1 MKKLAVLISFLFI
14 FSGCILE
21 KNDGAEVKVGDTLPE
36 FEVVMMDGTVVTG
49 SSLKG
54 NVSVLMFFH
63 TSCPDCQQELPH
75 VQTMYEEYASKG
87 VKFTL
92 ISRECSR
99 EEIEFY
105 WKENGLNLPYSAQN
119 DRAVYNL
126 FASSRIP
133 RIYISDENGTV
144 RYIFTDDPVASYD
157 DLKSAVE
164 SLIR

>member
-1 MKKLAVLISFLFI
+1 MF
-14 FSGCILE
+14 GCISE
-21 KNDGAEVKVGDTLPE
+21 HNTGADIKVGDPLPE
-36 FEVVMMDGTVVTG
+36 FEVVMNDGTVVTET
-49 SSLKG
+49 SLKG

-63 TSCPDCQQELPH
+63 TSCSDCQQELPV
-75 VQTMYEEYASKG
+75 VQSLFEQYTSKG
-87 VKFTL
+87 VNFTL

-99 EEIEFY
+99 EEIESY
-105 WKENGLNLPYSAQN
+105 WKNNALNLPYSVQN
-119 DRAVYNL
+119 DRTVYNL

-144 RYIFTDDPVASYD
+144 RYIFTDDPVVSYD